1 MKKQYYYNG
10 KPVTSFSEPKG
21 NSFRD
26 GDFWIKAFPDRE
38 ALSRELRFLRVLS
51 GCSGIVQLAAQESC
65 GVVSIIPEDGSVISF
80 PAIKECYAGEKDIR
94 EYCKKH
100 YFEDEIIALFIKLA
114 QSLAV
119 VEAAGIIHND
129 VKHKN
134 VIVSD
139 NGEPV
144 LIDFNI
150 SKRIDEEVSEI
161 HKYAS
166 GNFQAPEKRDGVIS
180 IKGDIFSFGCV
191 MGACM
196 SQHPDNEAYSKGL
209 LSVRSKCCMQDP
221 SKRFGSFIDVKKAL
235 EQLAA
240 VEKAKTIDIVP
251 ASKAHVFDIKGTVTR
266 HLPLLTTMLYGC
278 GLFFIVL
285 ALYLI
290 LWGPDKSKDYSPSI
304 REDIVTVVTNIK
316 TDK

>member
-10 KPVTSFSEPKG
+10 KPVTSFSEPRG

-38 ALSRELRFLRVLS
+38 ALYREFRFLEVLS
-51 GCSGIVQLAAQESC
+51 GCSGIVQLASQESF
-65 GVVSIIPEDGSVISF
+65 GEVSIISEDGSVISF
-80 PAIKECYAGEKDIR
+80 PAIKEYYAGEKDIR

-114 QSLAV
+114 QSLAE

-129 VKHKN
+129 VKPKN

-150 SKRIDEEVSEI
+150 SKWIDEEVSEI
-161 HKYAS
+161 HKYAT
-166 GNFQAPEKRDGVIS
+166 GNFQAPEKRDSIIS

-196 SQHPDNEAYSKGL
+196 SQHPDSEAYSKGL
-209 LSVRSKCCMQDP
+209 LSVRSKCCMQEP
-221 SKRFGSFIDVKKAL
+221 SKRFGSFLEVKEAL
-235 EQLAA
+235 VQLVAA
-240 VEKAKTIDIVP
+240 DKAKAIDEAP
-251 ASKAHVFDIKGTVTR
+251 ASKTHVFDIKGAVTR
-266 HLPLLTTMLYGC
+266 HLPLLTFMLYGC
-278 GLFFIVL
+278 GLFFIIL

-290 LWGPDKSKDYSPSI
+290 LWGPEKSKDYSPSI

-316 TDK
+316 TNK